1 VQPNSVLEAD
11 IEDAACLPRASA
23 TSARLA
29 ERNHELRAAL
39 YGIESSAA
47 GLGLYR
53 DRLSSREVDELID
66 GMVAEIRRVRDLL
79 DNRAAPATTYDL
91 GEALRPAI
99 ACARASGLDV
109 SFFLPPGVEVEGR
122 RESTSQVLVALL
134 DNVRVHADSSPVDV
148 IVAPLDDVVTVFVE
162 DRGAGIP
169 VALRRR
175 IFERGVRGDESE
187 GSGLGLHIAQRL
199 MTEQGGSISVRA
211 RRGGGTT
218 FVLRFRRPL
227 P

>member
-1 VQPNSVLEAD
+1 VQLNSILAAD
-11 IEDAACLPRASA
+11 SEDAAFSRERGAV
-23 TSARLA
+23 TARLA

-47 GLGLYR
+47 GLSLYR
-53 DRLSSREVDELID
+53 DRLSSGQVDELID

-79 DNRAAPATTYDL
+79 DDRAAPAAIYDL
-91 GEALRPAI
+91 GDAFRPAI
-99 ACARASGLDV
+99 SCARASGLEV

-122 RESTSQVLVALL
+122 RESATQVLVALL
-134 DNVRVHADSSPVDV
+134 DNVRAHADCSRVDV
-148 IVAPLDDVVTVFVE
+148 LVAPLDDVVMVFVE
-162 DRGAGIP
+162 DRGCGMPA
-169 VALRRR
+169 ALRRR
-175 IFERGVRGDESE
+175 VFERGVRGGESE

-199 MTEQGGSISVRA
+199 MTEQGGSISVRP

-218 FVLRFRRPL
+218 FVMRFRRPQ